1 MSEPIWISQ
10 LIVEA
15 IHQDQLKEHGGL
27 PGIRDNALLES
38 ALERP
43 KNKFA
48 YDPTCSIH
56 DLAAAYCYGL
66 VRNHPFADGNKR
78 IGFLVMAVFLE
89 LNGFTFRATEEST
102 VVSIL
107 SLAAGD
113 LSESDLASWIK
124 ENATPVQSG

>member
-1 MSEPIWISQ
+1 MSEPIWISEFV
-10 LIVEA
+10 VEA
-15 IHQDQLKEHGGL
+15 IHQDQLREHGGL
-27 PGIRDNALLES
+27 PGIRDKALLES

-48 YDPTCSIH
+48 YNPICSIQ

-89 LNGFTFRATEEST
+89 LNGFTFCATEEST

-113 LSESDLASWIK
+113 HSESELALWIK
-124 ENATPVQSG
+124 ENATPAQSG